1 MKILLTGAT
10 GFVGRNL
17 LETVI
22 HLAGQMGGYGIGYRL
37 SIIAAAVFEKIFQK
51 FLHREALVSKNQK
64 FY

>member
-37 SIIAAAVFEKIFQK
+37 SIIAAVFEKNFQK